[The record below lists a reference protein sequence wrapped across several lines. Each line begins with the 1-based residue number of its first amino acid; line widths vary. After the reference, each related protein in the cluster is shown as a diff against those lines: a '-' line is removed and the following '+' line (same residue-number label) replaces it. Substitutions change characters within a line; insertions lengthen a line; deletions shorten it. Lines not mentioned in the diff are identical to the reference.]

1 MQQHPRG
8 ATEHKTGKRKS
19 IGKRKVSD
27 QEEASSS
34 SSQRQQPQPQQS
46 SPPPAP
52 APPQQQQTISEL
64 LAKNQNHDRNYPQQL
79 SPTIKRVRLSASPS
93 ESSSSAARS
102 QELRSPGSMYNFS
115 NTDSGAAAG
124 GGAFGKPRPS
134 NATPRQNNF
143 TPHTGAKKLV
153 VKNLRKPRLDQ
164 DSYFEKVWSQLDAA
178 LGAVFA
184 GGKPETSLEELYK
197 GAENVCRQGKAAV
210 LAKKLQDRCHEHVSG
225 KLRDNLIAKAGG
237 GSNIEMLRAVVETW
251 AMWQSELVCIDQV
264 IVIRGFAIDSGCRLP
279 FAGCSTTSISRSFST
294 PKSSQLS
301 ANWGCSNFD
310 QTYSPIPS

>member
-34 SSQRQQPQPQQS
+34 SSQRHQQQQPS
-46 SPPPAP
+46 
-52 APPQQQQTISEL
+52 PPQQQQTISEL
-64 LAKNQNHDRNYPQQL
+64 LARNQNQSRNYPQQL

-93 ESSSSAARS
+93 ESSSSAVRS
-102 QELRSPGSMYNFS
+102 QELRSPGSMYSFS

-124 GGAFGKPRPS
+124 GGAFGKPHS
-134 NATPRQNNF
+134 FNATPRQNNF

-164 DSYFEKVWSQLDAA
+164 DSYFEKVWSQLDVA
-178 LGAVFA
+178 LGTVFG

-210 LAKKLQDRCHEHVSG
+210 LAEKLQDRCREHVSG
-225 KLRDNLIAKAGG
+225 KLRENLVAKAGG
-237 GSNIEMLRAVVETW
+237 ESNIEMLRAVVETW
-251 AMWQSELVCIDQV
+251 ALWQSELVCIDRA
-264 IVIRGFAIDSGCRLP
+264 IVIRGLVVDS
-279 FAGCSTTSISRSFST
+279 
-294 PKSSQLS
+294 
-301 ANWGCSNFD
+301 
-310 QTYSPIPS
+310 